1 MSSPLPGL
9 DRALAGI
16 VRWIDTNLL
25 VDTVR
30 IVLPATGEPVLNP
43 DTGELEYPASTVLYD
58 GPGAVLRAA
67 AQGDLVSIPDSQLP
81 WTANIKSRYRLLTP
95 LAHPGFPKD
104 AQVTVT
110 AVHNPANADLLG
122 RSWICSD
129 QTDAAT
135 VQAVRITALDQN
147 PTGTAP

>member
-1 MSSPLPGL
+1 MTTPIPGL

-16 VRWIDTNLL
+16 VRWIDKNLL

-30 IVLPATGEPVLNP
+30 IVQPGTGEPVLNP
-43 DTGELEYPASTVLYD
+43 ATGELDYPADTVLYE
-58 GPGAVLRAA
+58 GPGAIVRPA
-67 AQGDLVSIPDSQLP
+67 AQGDLVSVADSQLP
-81 WTANIKSRYRLLTP
+81 WTGNIRSRYRLLTP
-95 LAHPGFPKD
+95 LDHPGFPKD

-110 AVHNPANADLLG
+110 AVHNPANTDLLG

-129 QTDAAT
+129 VTDAAT

-147 PTGTAP
+147 PGTTP